1 MSILN
6 NTKKILG
13 IGVNDTSFDLD
24 VILHINSAFSILTQM
39 GVGPSEGF
47 AIEDETAQWEDF
59 IFGFLEFA
67 PYLALVKICVYLR
80 VRLAFDTPQM
90 GYLVKALEDQIAE
103 HEKRLSNAREAV
115 QWVDPVPVA
124 KPTSKILDGGTAG

>member
-1 MSILN
+1 
-6 NTKKILG
+6 
-13 IGVNDTSFDLD
+13 
-24 VILHINSAFSILTQM
+24 
-39 GVGPSEGF
+39 VGPPEGF

-59 IFGFLEFA
+59 IFGFIEFA

-115 QWVDPVPVA
+115 QWVDPEDSDPVVV
-124 KPTSKILDGGTAG
+124 PTSRILDGGDAG

>member
-1 MSILN
+1 MDTSILN

-59 IFGFLEFA
+59 IFGFIEFA

-115 QWVDPVPVA
+115 QWVDPDP
-124 KPTSKILDGGTAG
+124 PRLIEL

>member
-1 MSILN
+1 MDMSILN

-115 QWVDPVPVA
+115 QWVDPDP
-124 KPTSKILDGGTAG
+124 PRLIEL